1 MTELLLIVLAVVGG
15 FLAGVINTLAGNG
28 SAITLS
34 IMTEWM
40 GLPGN
45 VANGT
50 NRIGVFSQ
58 CATGAW
64 AFHRGGK
71 LDLRKARPY
80 IFLLM
85 LGALPG
91 IWLAL
96 VVSHEQFR
104 MVFGYLLVAMLGV
117 ILVKPQRWLIDGDGV
132 QKVPNWIAVPV
143 LVAMGFYGGFI
154 QMGLGIFFLALMVL
168 GQGFDLIRANAIKV
182 VVMGLFTGIALVLFA
197 WRGLIDWRIGLIIAS
212 GQALGGYLTARY
224 ASLYPAAKNWAY
236 RLLIVVVIGSILRIF
251 LW

>member
-1 MTELLLIVLAVVGG
+1 MIDILLLVIVILGG

-34 IMTEWM
+34 ILTELL

-58 CATGAW
+58 CVTGAW

-80 IFLLM
+80 ILLLM
-85 LGALPG
+85 LGAIPG
-91 IWLAL
+91 IWVAL
-96 VVSHEQFR
+96 EVSHEQFR
-104 MVFGYLLVAMLGV
+104 MIFGYLLMAMLGV
-117 ILVKPQRWLIDGDGV
+117 ILVKPQRWLTDGDGER
-132 QKVPNWIAVPV
+132 KVSNFIAVP
-143 LVAMGFYGGFI
+143 LFLAMGFYGGFI
-154 QMGLGIFFLALMVL
+154 QMGVGIFFLALLVL

-182 VVMGLFTGIALVLFA
+182 VVMGLFTGVAIILFA
-197 WRGLIDWRIGLIIAS
+197 WRGYIDWRIGLILAV
-212 GQALGGYLTARY
+212 GQATGGYLTARY
-224 ASLYPAAKNWAY
+224 ASLYPEAKLWAY
-236 RLLIVVVIGSILRIF
+236 RILVLVVIGSILKIF
-251 LW
+251 FL